1 MKKKNN
7 KKKSQHTQQQ
17 TETEKKKSNHLSE
30 LMRACGLINNANPP
44 FRGALAG
51 FQCTAAAPV
60 LPPTEASSLGAKL
73 RGEWPPRPPASSS
86 SSSLCLLAEEKWLSV
101 GHYLPPLRHA
111 APLSHKT
118 SNQQPRHS
126 NDSKYTRSNYTFLPN
141 TARPGVS

>member
-1 MKKKNN
+1 
-7 KKKSQHTQQQ
+7 
-17 TETEKKKSNHLSE
+17 
-30 LMRACGLINNANPP
+30 MRACGLINNANPP

-60 LPPTEASSLGAKL
+60 LPPTEASNLGAKL

-86 SSSLCLLAEEKWLSV
+86 SSGLCLLAEEKWLSV

-111 APLSHKT
+111 APLSYKT

-126 NDSKYTRSNYTFLPN
+126 NDSKHTRSNYTFLPN
-141 TARPGVS
+141 TARPGVSSIPLRMIVSKNSRFEQHSA